1 MRHGYL
7 QLGFDQSTR
16 GFKINRRLGVSGG
29 VLTEFSGKCIQ
40 SNTEA
45 NVFVCPVGLSEP
57 SQQIESGRMDECFLV
72 MR

>member
-1 MRHGYL
+1 MRLGYL
-7 QLGFDQSTR
+7 QLGFDQSTH
-16 GFKINRRLGVSGG
+16 GFKTNRRLGVSGG

-45 NVFVCPVGLSEP
+45 NASVCPVGLSEH
-57 SQQIESGRMDECFLV
+57 SQQIESVRMEECFLV